1 MKMILNKKTV
11 LQSSA
16 GGDGSGVA
24 SETIGQKV
32 DRIRAFIRNR

>member
-1 MKMILNKKTV
+1 MKMILNKKNV

-16 GGDGSGVA
+16 GGRGSAVA

-32 DRIRAFIRNR
+32 NRIQAFMRNR